1 MLFALRRYH
10 FCNLFPKLESLL
22 TMNDNQLMEDVRDG
36 RVEKLAILFER
47 HHVALFNFFL
57 RLTGSRPA
65 SEDLVQDVFIRILK
79 YRSTYKGEDRYTV
92 WMYKI
97 ARNAHIDFLRKRK
110 DAVSLDEQ
118 FEETPSPEP
127 APEDRA
133 VREQE
138 GALLARALTR
148 LSPKKQE
155 ILVLSRYQNLKYR
168 EIAELLDCPVGT
180 VKGLIH
186 RAIEE
191 LGDIYTKLSSE
202 VCRHEV

>member
-1 MLFALRRYH
+1 
-10 FCNLFPKLESLL
+10 
-22 TMNDNQLMEDVRDG
+22 MNDNQLMEDVRDG

-57 RLTGSRPA
+57 RLTGNRPA

-79 YRSTYKGEDRYTV
+79 YRSTYQGEDRFAV

-97 ARNAHIDFLRKRK
+97 ARNAHIDHLRKRK
-110 DAVSLDEQ
+110 ETFPLDEQ
-118 FEETPSPEP
+118 FDEATSPEP
-127 APEDRA
+127 VPEER
-133 VREQE
+133 VVKEQE
-138 GALLARALTR
+138 SALLARALTR

-155 ILVLSRYQNLKYR
+155 ILVLSRFQNLKYR

-180 VKGLIH
+180 VKGLVH
-186 RAIEE
+186 RAIQE
-191 LGDIYTKLSSE
+191 LGDIYAKLSGE